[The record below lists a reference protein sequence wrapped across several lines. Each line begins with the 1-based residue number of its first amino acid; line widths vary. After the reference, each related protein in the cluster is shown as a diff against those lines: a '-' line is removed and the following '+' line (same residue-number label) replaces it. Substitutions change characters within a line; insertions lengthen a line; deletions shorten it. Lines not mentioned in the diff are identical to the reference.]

1 MSKTWDLVH
10 GEVLF
15 AHQLKSHKRVYLWE
29 EDLAE
34 LENVL
39 GPIPRSLLQRSQL
52 PDSTAYSGS
61 KGRLLPVPRYPHTLA
76 YVNDRPGKRMSF
88 SPWKLS

>member
-1 MSKTWDLVH
+1 MSKTWDLIH

-15 AHQLKSHKRVYLWE
+15 AHQAKPNKRVYLWE

-34 LENVL
+34 LESVL
-39 GPIPRSLLQRSQL
+39 EPMPRSLLQRSQL

-61 KGRLLPVPRYPHTLA
+61 KGRLIPFHDTVTLRLVLTTA
-76 YVNDRPGKRMSF
+76 QANVLAFHRGS
-88 SPWKLS
+88 